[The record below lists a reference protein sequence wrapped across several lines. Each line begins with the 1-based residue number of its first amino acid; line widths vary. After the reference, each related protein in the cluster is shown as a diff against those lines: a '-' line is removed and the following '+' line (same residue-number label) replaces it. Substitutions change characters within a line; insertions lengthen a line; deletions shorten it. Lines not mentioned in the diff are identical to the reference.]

1 MRYGESM
8 DGTRPLPESLYDRD
22 FAAWAAE
29 QGRALRAGDHD
40 SVDWENVIEEIETLG
55 RAERSALR
63 SAIALILE
71 HLLKFDHGLND
82 APKAGWRRTIKVQRI
97 HLRKIVKDS
106 PSLKPV
112 VAVMIGEEYAD
123 ARETALDSF
132 EVHEPVRLDRYRAAL
147 PELCPYTEADVL
159 G

>member
-1 MRYGESM
+1 M
-8 DGTRPLPESLYDRD
+8 DGNRTIPDTLYDRD

-29 QGRALRAGDHD
+29 QGRAMRAGAHD
-40 SVDWENVIEEIETLG
+40 RVDWENVIEEIETLG
-55 RAERSALR
+55 RSERASLR
-63 SAIALILE
+63 SAIVLILE

-82 APKAGWRRTIKVQRI
+82 DPKAGWRRTIKVQRI
-97 HLRKIVKDS
+97 HARKIVKDS

-112 VAVMIGEEYAD
+112 AALLIGEEYAD
-123 ARETALDSF
+123 SRDLALASF
-132 EVHEPVRLDRYRAAL
+132 EVHEPVRLDHYRATL